1 MTKEHREN
9 VKNLSWVAETLA
21 RREAKNK
28 HLGNATEYED
38 LYQVAMWGVC
48 AAVFD
53 WKPDGGKAMHS
64 YAWDRAYAYI
74 GHYMRDKSRLI
85 KIPRSIQSLYY
96 NYLDYISKNPE
107 VSREQLLEKLNCN
120 DDELKKAQRVGVS
133 TPFQLYSETLNPDM
147 DRPADPEVTSSKKNA
162 LMYIA
167 ELLTDEEMQICLGYF
182 EGCLKK
188 QAMMERAE
196 NLIYNVRRK
205 LEDSGITLET
215 LNE

>member
-1 MTKEHREN
+1 MTKEHRDN
-9 VKNLSWVAETLA
+9 VEKLSWVAETLA
-21 RREAKNK
+21 RRESKNK

-107 VSREQLLEKLNCN
+107 VSREKLLESLKCN

-147 DRPADPEVTSSKKNA
+147 DRPADPEVTSSKKKA
-162 LMYIA
+162 LMYMA
-167 ELLTDEEMQICLGYF
+167 ELLDDDEMQVCLGYF
-182 EGCLKK
+182 NGTLKK
-188 QAMMERAE
+188 SASIEKARG
-196 NLIYNVRRK
+196 LIYNIRSK
-205 LEDSGITLET
+205 LTENGISLET